1 MIILSIKRQLRL
13 EYALLGFLGA
23 IIPCLIGILAA
34 HYSTHPVFFTVCSFL
49 ALPLGSGGCL
59 LLFHRRINLRTDLL
73 KKAAAASGAELSD
86 CTSVEV
92 ALRNLY
98 VQQMDNR
105 DKAEAQNNINKARLV
120 ERLLGDNRHTLAFAD
135 AQDRLDQLVR
145 QDLLQMS
152 HSGFCLI
159 CLRIDDY
166 GQIFQR
172 RGDAEPPLKDFVQ
185 IRDTIQSVLQ
195 IHAPEDVSLY
205 CVEYDGHYMCL
216 VNLDFSP
223 TEDSFHVLAS
233 VCQWCGQSLQ
243 QLETDYAIV
252 TVAALATPFLDI
264 TDAHDAAQE
273 CMRLLCYADM
283 LSLGKSVVSALDL
296 PKDAGTVDTH
306 QKQLWKKY
314 VHSVSTLDMPKAR
327 DLLMEILDPKYI
339 TTPQHAQTVNQ
350 MVLFHLGIAF
360 ETLGCKVEKH
370 PEIDLLCR
378 NISSATSLTEIASLV
393 DQIFDLLNLPDSPL
407 PKKED
412 KAQQLLQYIDENYM
426 DPDLNLTILSE
437 RFEMNPSYVARIF
450 KERTGQSVLTYLQ
463 QKRLTCAKELL
474 ETTNLNL
481 TDIALRTGYG
491 SGWTLT
497 RAFKR
502 SEGITPG
509 AYRQMSQTTH

>member
-1 MIILSIKRQLRL
+1 MSIKRQLNL
-13 EYALLGFLGA
+13 ECALLGFLGA
-23 IIPCLIGILAA
+23 IIPSLVGVLAA
-34 HYSTHPVFFTVCSFL
+34 HYSTHPVIFTIFSL
-49 ALPLGSGGCL
+49 MALPLGSCCCL
-59 LLFHRRINLRTDLL
+59 FLFYKRINLRADLL
-73 KKAAAASGAELSD
+73 KKATLASGADLAD
-86 CTSVEV
+86 NASVEI
-92 ALRNLY
+92 ALRNLF
-98 VQQMDNR
+98 VQQLDNR
-105 DKAEAQNNINKARLV
+105 DKAEAQDNINKARLV
-120 ERLLGDNRHTLAFAD
+120 ERLLGNNRHTLAFAD
-135 AQDRLDQLVR
+135 AQDHLDQLVR

-159 CLRIDDY
+159 SLRIDDY
-166 GQIFQR
+166 YQIFQR
-172 RGDAEPPLKDFVQ
+172 RGDENPPLKDFVQ

-195 IHAPEDVSLY
+195 THAPENTNLY
-205 CVEYDGHYMCL
+205 CVEYDGYYMCL
-216 VNLDFSP
+216 VNLDLSP
-223 TEDSFHVLAS
+223 TEDSKNVLTS
-233 VCQWCGQSLQ
+233 VSEWCALALQ
-243 QLETDYAIV
+243 QLENDYAIV

-264 TDAHDAAQE
+264 ADAHEATQE

-283 LSLGKSVVSALDL
+283 LSLGKSVVSSLDL
-296 PKDAGTVDTH
+296 PGDSENTDTH

-314 VHSVSTLDMPKAR
+314 VHSVTTLDMPKAR
-327 DLLMEILDPKYI
+327 DLLMEILDPKCI
-339 TTPQHAQTVNQ
+339 TSPQHAQTVNQ

-378 NISSATSLTEIASLV
+378 NISSATSLTEIASLA

-412 KAQQLLQYIDENYM
+412 KTQQLLQYIDENYM

-463 QKRLTCAKELL
+463 QKRLTSAKELL

-509 AYRQMSQTTH
+509 AYRQMSQVAH